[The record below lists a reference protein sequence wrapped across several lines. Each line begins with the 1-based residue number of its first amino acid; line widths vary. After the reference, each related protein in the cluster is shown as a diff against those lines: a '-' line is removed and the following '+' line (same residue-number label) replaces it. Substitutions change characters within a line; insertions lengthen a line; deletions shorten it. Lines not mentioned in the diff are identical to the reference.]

1 MNNLTTRE
9 SELVALGAAMGNNCV
24 PFVEHHIPESRKV
37 GITDREF
44 SEPLD
49 RLGEHAMYTDEREQ
63 YIIRA
68 RRMRSE
74 YIAQLMREGI
84 VALLHVIRWTRRAA
98 AHGLR
103 SAAQIV
109 EPRHHRA
116 AV

>member
-1 MNNLTTRE
+1 
-9 SELVALGAAMGNNCV
+9 
-24 PFVEHHIPESRKV
+24 
-37 GITDREF
+37 
-44 SEPLD
+44 
-49 RLGEHAMYTDEREQ
+49 MYTDEREQ

-84 VALLHVIRWTRRAA
+84 VALLHVIQWTRRSA

-103 SAAQIV
+103 LAAQIV
-109 EPRHHRA
+109 EPRHQRA

>member
-1 MNNLTTRE
+1 MNNVATRE
-9 SELVALGAAMGNNCV
+9 SELIALGAAMGNNWV
-24 PFVEHHIPESRKV
+24 SRVEYHTPESRKV
-37 GITDREF
+37 GITAQEL

-63 YIIRA
+63 YLIRA

-74 YIAQLMREGI
+74 YIAQLMREAI
-84 VALLHVIRWTRRAA
+84 VVLLHVIRWTRRAA

-109 EPRHHRA
+109 EPRHQRA